1 MILKHKEQR
10 TQDIHEL
17 NRLLTL
23 NLSAKQRFLV
33 EKEMK
38 CLLSG
43 DSGERNSA
51 YHIDFFYKNLKDWM
65 VIHDLRIEH
74 RGLVAQIDHLLINR
88 SLMAFV
94 IESKNYYYG
103 IKITDNGEFML
114 WNGNSYQ
121 GIESPIEQNNR
132 HISLLQQV
140 IEDRNI
146 APTRL
151 GFPIPVTFKSYVII
165 SPNARIDRPNLSDFD
180 TSSVVKA
187 DALVS
192 NIEKGFDNKWTVLG
206 AFSKRVANDTLEE
219 FGKKV
224 VRLHRPGTFNYAAKF
239 GINEAMSE
247 VKAKLAASTVPAR
260 CATEQEE
267 VSTIKPAKRCNRCGT
282 SVDRKVVFYCNVN
295 KPKFDGLLLC
305 RECQKNILPSLMHS
319 GS

>member
-10 TQDIHEL
+10 THDIHEL

-33 EKEMK
+33 EKEFK

-51 YHIDFFYKNLKDWM
+51 YHIDFHYKNSKNWM

-94 IESKNYYYG
+94 IESKNYYHG

-114 WNGNSYQ
+114 WTGKSYQ
-121 GIESPIEQNNR
+121 GIESPIEQNKR
-132 HISLLQQV
+132 HISLIQQV
-140 IEDRNI
+140 IEDRKM

-151 GFPIPVTFKSYVII
+151 GFSIPVTFKSYVMI
-165 SPNARIDRPNLSDFD
+165 SPNTRIDRPNLSDFD

-192 NIEKGFDNKWTVLG
+192 KIDKEFDDVGTVLA
-206 AFSKRVANDTLEE
+206 AFPKLVANDTLEE

-224 VRLHRPGTFNYAAKF
+224 VRLNRPGTFNYAAKF
-239 GINEAMSE
+239 GINEAVSE
-247 VKAKLAASTVPAR
+247 MTAKTAPSTAPALR
-260 CATEQEE
+260 VTEKEE
-267 VSTIKPAKRCNRCGT
+267 VSSVSKPDRRCDSCGT
-282 SVDRKVVFYCNVN
+282 SVDRKVVFYCNIN
-295 KPKFDGLLLC
+295 KPKFHGLLLC
-305 RECQKNILPSLMHS
+305 RECQKIPCPA
-319 GS
+319 